1 MRWAGHLLVIA
12 LQGVVLTNGQGRNP
26 EEKEL
31 LAKYLLQRILDR
43 EAAEAGSSVVYPEY
57 DDSVEEEE
65 IFQSEDSQVVPTFVP
80 APLLQ
85 KKANSAGAGGATKG
99 DSRFSMPLAHLGNKK
114 YYLGMFF
121 KANWFRSAQYCR
133 FHGMHLASLDSAEE
147 QRELEEHIKSLGL
160 GDQHFWTSGSDLGEE
175 GKFIWMATGKPIK
188 YTHWNAGEPNNFE
201 YDNGEK
207 EHCLEMWDRDGAGL
221 AWNDTPC
228 SFETFFICQA

>member
-1 MRWAGHLLVIA
+1 MWRVAPLLLVL
-12 LQGVVLTNGQGRNP
+12 LQTAGRTGGQGRDP

-31 LAKYLLQRILDR
+31 LAKYLLQRLLER
-43 EAAEAGSSVVYPEY
+43 EAEESGSSVVYPEY
-57 DDSVEEEE
+57 SDGGPELL
-65 IFQSEDSQVVPTFVP
+65 QTEDSQVVPTFVP
-80 APLLQ
+80 APHS
-85 KKANSAGAGGATKG
+85 KKTQAASVRS
-99 DSRFSMPLAHLGNKK
+99 DSKFSMPLVHLGNKQ

-133 FHGMHLASLDSAEE
+133 FHGMHLASLESAEE
-147 QRELEEHIKSLGL
+147 QQVLEEHIKGLDL

-175 GKFIWMATGKPIK
+175 GKFIWMGTGKAIT

-207 EHCLEMWDRDGAGL
+207 EHCLEMWDRDGKGL

-228 SFETFFICQA
+228 SFETFFVCQA

>member
-1 MRWAGHLLVIA
+1 MRTAQLLLVS
-12 LQGVVLTNGQGRNP
+12 LQTAVLTSGQGRNP

-31 LAKYLLQRILDR
+31 LAKYILQRLLKQ
-43 EAAEAGSSVVYPEY
+43 EAAEAADTSVVYPEY
-57 DDSVEEEE
+57 EGADEEDLFET
-65 IFQSEDSQVVPTFVP
+65 EDSQVVPTFVP
-80 APLLQ
+80 APTQ
-85 KKANSAGAGGATKG
+85 KKTSPASAQST
-99 DSRFSMPLAHLGNKK
+99 DSRFSMPLAHLGQKK

-133 FHGMHLASLDSAEE
+133 FHGMHLASLESAED
-147 QRELEEHIKSLGL
+147 QRQLEEHIKSLGL

-175 GKFIWMATGKPIK
+175 GKFIWMATGKEIK

-207 EHCLEMWDRDGAGL
+207 EHCLEMWDRDGKGL

>member
-1 MRWAGHLLVIA
+1 MRVAQILLVSLQAAA
-12 LQGVVLTNGQGRNP
+12 LTSGQGRDP

-31 LAKYLLQRILDR
+31 LAKYLLQRLLDR
-43 EAAEAGSSVVYPEY
+43 DAAEAGSSIVYPEY
-57 DDSVEEEE
+57 ESGETEE
-65 IFQSEDSQVVPTFVP
+65 ILDTEDSQVVPTFVP
-80 APLLQ
+80 APTSRQ
-85 KKANSAGAGGATKG
+85 KTKAVSASSGSK
-99 DSRFSMPLAHLGNKK
+99 FSMPLAHLGNKK

-147 QRELEEHIKSLGL
+147 QRQLEEHIKGLSL

-175 GKFIWMATGKPIK
+175 GKFIWMGTGKAIS
-188 YTHWNAGEPNNFE
+188 YTNWNAGEPNNFE

-207 EHCLEMWDRDGAGL
+207 EHCLEMWDRDGKGL